1 LARART
7 AGGRDPYILAR
18 LFHDGPEGRCR
29 AQRKPALRDTS
40 HVPPGDSPTIETG
53 STEAVEA
60 TGAGRT
66 APSQLDLAA
75 LGRVRQS
82 GEKRPPSG
90 FRTLRWLAI
99 ILPVGFIVGLNY
111 LLHTALR
118 GFNDFPQ
125 ILVVLALLVVL
136 TAAFSFAVFG
146 LVERLE
152 RRILER
158 NAMLAALVAIGRE
171 AGSSLDLDELLDS
184 SLAAILEI
192 SSAEAAEVWLT
203 DGESELA
210 LAHHRGLAPEAFR
223 ERTRLAFGEGLPG
236 LVARQGAPLV
246 LHDLAGERRL
256 AREGLKRLGL
266 ESFCALPL
274 RHRDETYG
282 VLCVASRDRDAMQ
295 DEAER
300 GLLEGIA
307 ERLAAA
313 IESSRLHERVL
324 DAAVLEE
331 RERIARELH
340 DGLAQ
345 VLGYINTQT
354 LAVRKLLAS
363 GRGEEAAVQLE
374 AMEKAAKRVYGDIR
388 EAIFN
393 LRTPL
398 RGSDRLADAV
408 RAYLGNYSEMPG
420 APSALDLVEEG
431 ELPAL
436 PPSSEIQLMW
446 IVQEALNNVR
456 NHAEAKS
463 ATVRLSANGGGELVV
478 SVEDDGR
485 GFKPEQRTR
494 TGWPHFGLQ
503 MMRERAEAIGGRFE
517 IESQASRGTAVR
529 VRMLPE
535 QNGAAR

>member
-1 LARART
+1 MIAGKRAWSFRFAIWLKPLVRT
-7 AGGRDPYILAR
+7 QPRPS
-18 LFHDGPEGRCR
+18 
-29 AQRKPALRDTS
+29 LRDTS
-40 HVPPGDSPTIETG
+40 GVSPGNSSTIEAGTAPTAETVQAAAAASREAPPG
-53 STEAVEA
+53 
-60 TGAGRT
+60 
-66 APSQLDLAA
+66 QLDLAA
-75 LGRVRQS
+75 LDRIRQS
-82 GEKRPPSG
+82 GEKRPSSR

-111 LLHTALR
+111 LLHTALH
-118 GFNDFPQ
+118 GFNDFPR
-125 ILVVLALLVVL
+125 ILAVLALLVVL

-203 DGESELA
+203 EDERELA
-210 LAHHRGLAPEAFR
+210 LAHHRGIAPEAFG
-223 ERTRLAFGEGLPG
+223 EKTRLAFGEGLPG
-236 LVARQGAPLV
+236 LVAERGSPLV
-246 LHDLAGERRL
+246 LHDLPGERRVARSGL
-256 AREGLKRLGL
+256 AQLGF

-363 GRGEEAAVQLE
+363 GRGEEAEVQLE
-374 AMEKAAKRVYGDIR
+374 AMEKAAKRVYGDVR

-408 RAYLGNYSEMPG
+408 RAYLRNYREMPG
-420 APSALDLVEEG
+420 APKAIDLVEDG

-456 NHAEAKS
+456 NHAEAEG
-463 ATVRLSANGGGELVV
+463 ATVRLSANGGAELIV

-485 GFKPEQRTR
+485 GFRPEQRTR

-503 MMRERAEAIGGRFE
+503 TMRERAEAIGGRFE
-517 IESQASRGTAVR
+517 IESQTNRGTAVR
-529 VRMLPE
+529 VRVPLAE
-535 QNGAAR
+535 QDEAPR